1 MRLFEEF
8 DGEVSMSDFTVS
20 ELEEMLGYDCDDKD
34 EIKRKYFSYYNDVKN
49 PTLRKQ
55 DW

>member
-20 ELEEMLGYDCDDKD
+20 ELEEMLGYSADDKD
-34 EIKRKYFSYYNDVKN
+34 EIKRKYFAYYNDVKN
-49 PTLRKQ
+49 PTLKKQ